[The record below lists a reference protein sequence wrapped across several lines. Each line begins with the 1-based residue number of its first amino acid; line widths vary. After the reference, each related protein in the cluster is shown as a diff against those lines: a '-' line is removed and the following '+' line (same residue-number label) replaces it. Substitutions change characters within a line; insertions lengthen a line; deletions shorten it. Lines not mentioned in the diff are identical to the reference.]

1 MVAYRLNDAAVQQAR
16 RLIDKGDVDA
26 ETGWSDAESSAEDG
40 NAEIEAHGHEAY
52 GRWFLG
58 IDPDAGEDT
67 KQRYHFPIGDFAKV
81 SRQGLVHAEQRAAQ
95 NDHDAIAKAAKQLLD
110 HLDERLGIEKG

>member
-1 MVAYRLNDAAVQQAR
+1 MPVYRLNDAAVQQAR
-16 RLIDKGDVDA
+16 RLIDDGEVDA
-26 ETGWSDAESSAEDG
+26 ETGWSEAKPSAEDG
-40 NAEIEAHGHEAY
+40 NAEIEEHGHEAY

-58 IDPDAGEDT
+58 IDPDGAEDT

-95 NDHDAIAKAAKQLLD
+95 NDHDAIAKAAKQLLE
-110 HLDERLGIEKG
+110 HLDDKLGVDKG